1 MQVFFFSSAV
11 HDHLRLFTYCTWAE
25 CVSKSLIVGW
35 TRHNTPDISLY
46 NVCAKKEVDWCK
58 KENCVAVITP
68 QSATL
73 KI

>member
-1 MQVFFFSSAV
+1 M
-11 HDHLRLFTYCTWAE
+11 
-25 CVSKSLIVGW
+25 SKSLIVGW